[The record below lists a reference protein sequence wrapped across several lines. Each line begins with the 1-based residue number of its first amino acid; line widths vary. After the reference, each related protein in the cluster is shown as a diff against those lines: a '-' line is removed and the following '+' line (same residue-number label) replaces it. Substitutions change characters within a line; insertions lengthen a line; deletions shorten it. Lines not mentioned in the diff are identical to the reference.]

1 MVLLSTFTGSGATV
15 NEANNTEI
23 VRQVFDANACKKQK
37 PFETAFAALKEISQ
51 FASALPP
58 TACTLFVITPIHTSP
73 NPNDLTGKTSVSQSS
88 INLRDLVMASKLEKV
103 SLIALEFVSPPST
116 TSNFT
121 VNMPSS
127 INYSSLYK
135 NLSSFIE
142 CNSNNFWCTSSLSP
156 SLVSILSGSGPKPI
170 ISSSNGQKDIEFIYT
185 QDGGQSWFF
194 FTDNSAEDLEPSA

>member
-1 MVLLSTFTGSGATV
+1 MFTGSGGATV

-23 VRQVFDANACKKQK
+23 VRQVFDANACKNQK
-37 PFETAFAALKEISQ
+37 PFETAFAALKDITQ
-51 FASALPP
+51 RGDSALPP

-73 NPNDLTGKTSVSQSS
+73 NPNDLTGKTSISQSS

-103 SLIALEFVSPPST
+103 SVIALEFVSPPST

-135 NLSSFIE
+135 DVLLITGCDSS
-142 CNSNNFWCTSSLSP
+142 NFWCTSSLSP
-156 SLVSILSGSGPKPI
+156 AVIGGGLFPSTQPSI

>member
-1 MVLLSTFTGSGATV
+1 MFTGSGGATV

-23 VRQVFDANACKKQK
+23 VRQVFDANACKNQK
-37 PFETAFAALKEISQ
+37 PFETAFAALKEITQ
-51 FASALPP
+51 QGASALPP
-58 TACTLFVITPIHTSP
+58 TACTLFVVTPIHTSP

-103 SLIALEFVSPPST
+103 SVIALEFVSPPST

-127 INYSSLYK
+127 INYSSLYQDG
-135 NLSSFIE
+135 E
-142 CNSNNFWCTSSLSP
+142 CDSIHFWCTSSLSP
-156 SLVSILSGSGPKPI
+156 FVPSI

-185 QDGGQSWFF
+185 QDGGQTWFF
-194 FTDNSAEDLEPSA
+194 FRDNLAEDL

>member
-1 MVLLSTFTGSGATV
+1 MFTGSGGGATV

-23 VRQVFDANACKKQK
+23 VRQVFDANACKNQK
-37 PFETAFAALKEISQ
+37 PFETAFAALKDIRDSV
-51 FASALPP
+51 LPP

-103 SLIALEFVSPPST
+103 SVIALEFVSPPST

-127 INYSSLYK
+127 INPSFLYRDLPLVNICDSSH
-135 NLSSFIE
+135 
-142 CNSNNFWCTSSLSP
+142 FWCDSLLNQSVGGSTQP
-156 SLVSILSGSGPKPI
+156 SI

-194 FTDNSAEDLEPSA
+194 FRDNSAEDLEPSA